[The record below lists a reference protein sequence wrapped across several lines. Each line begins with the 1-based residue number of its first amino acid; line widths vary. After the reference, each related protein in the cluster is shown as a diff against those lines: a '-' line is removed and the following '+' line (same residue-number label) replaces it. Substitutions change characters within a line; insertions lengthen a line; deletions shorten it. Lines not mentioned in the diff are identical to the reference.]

1 MLFYFHYPSRNTNK
15 ALLARFYIQFCKKIL
30 HFLHFPTQTISYLI
44 VTFTTQTNILHFPPD
59 ILHFPSNI
67 LHFLF
72 HYSNY
77 PSLKGEFFT

>member
-1 MLFYFHYPSRNTNK
+1 MLFFFHYPSRNTNK

-30 HFLHFPTQTISYLI
+30 HILHFSTQTTIYLV
-44 VTFTTQTNILHFPPD
+44 VTFTTQTN

-72 HYSNY
+72 HFSNY